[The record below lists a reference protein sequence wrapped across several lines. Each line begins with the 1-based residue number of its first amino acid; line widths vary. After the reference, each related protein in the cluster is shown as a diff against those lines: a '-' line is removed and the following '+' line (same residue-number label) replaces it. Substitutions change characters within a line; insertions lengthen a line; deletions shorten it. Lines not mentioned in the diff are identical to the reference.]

1 MDSKVTT
8 ETIEKAAEDINGVA
22 KDTPLQVNKRLS
34 NKYNAKVYLKRE
46 DLQEVRSY
54 KIRGAYNFIKKLSP
68 IQTKKGVVTASAGNH
83 AQGVAYSAK
92 KLGVKAT
99 IFMPTVTPLQKINRV
114 ADFGG
119 NKVKIVLFGRT
130 YDESYLAAKEL
141 EKKTGAIFVHPF
153 NDPTI
158 ISGQGTVG
166 KEIAEQLKEPVDYVF
181 VPVGGGG
188 LVSGVGVYIKTKFP
202 KSKIIGV
209 EPEGAPSLQAALKNG
224 SPVRLAN
231 IDTFVDGASVR
242 QTGKL
247 TFEIAKKVIDKIV
260 LVSNGKT
267 CSTMIEL
274 YQNEGVVAEPAG
286 ALAIAA
292 LDNFATEIAGKTCV
306 CILSGGN
313 NDLLRYPEVLEK
325 SLLYE
330 GRKHYFL
337 LSFAQKPGQ
346 LREFLNKA
354 LGPTDDIV
362 RFEYIKKTSKE
373 LGPALVG
380 IEFQNS
386 KDYIHLVK
394 KMEKLKISY
403 TNISDSD
410 LLYSYLI

>member
-1 MDSKVTT
+1 M
-8 ETIEKAAEDINGVA
+8 
-22 KDTPLQVNKRLS
+22 
-34 NKYNAKVYLKRE
+34 
-46 DLQEVRSY
+46 
-54 KIRGAYNFIKKLSP
+54 
-68 IQTKKGVVTASAGNH
+68 
-83 AQGVAYSAK
+83 
-92 KLGVKAT
+92 
-99 IFMPTVTPLQKINRV
+99 
-114 ADFGG
+114 
-119 NKVKIVLFGRT
+119 
-130 YDESYLAAKEL
+130 
-141 EKKTGAIFVHPF
+141 
-153 NDPTI
+153 
-158 ISGQGTVG
+158 
-166 KEIAEQLKEPVDYVF
+166 
-181 VPVGGGG
+181 
-188 LVSGVGVYIKTKFP
+188 
-202 KSKIIGV
+202 
-209 EPEGAPSLQAALKNG
+209 
-224 SPVRLAN
+224 
-231 IDTFVDGASVR
+231 
-242 QTGKL
+242 
-247 TFEIAKKVIDKIV
+247 
-260 LVSNGKT
+260 
-267 CSTMIEL
+267 
-274 YQNEGVVAEPAG
+274 
-286 ALAIAA
+286 
-292 LDNFATEIAGKTCV
+292 DNFATEIAGKTCV